1 MNMTLRPG
9 DRFSYAGF
17 DWVCLDPAVDFGD
30 GILAIMSEPYKDAD
44 GKTEFKFDEGGCCD
58 YSKSSLREKLVA
70 ELVPKLGADNLIPRD
85 IDLVADNGDD
95 ALGHVYDLVGIM
107 SCDEYRRY
115 RKWIPAW
122 NRYVWTCTPWKAPY
136 AGGASFVR
144 TCSTGN
150 GGALNY
156 NSARGSGGVAPL
168 VIFKSSI
175 FQSRPLGRDES
186 TPVEEAASDE
196 DLCSFLFNS

>member
-1 MNMTLRPG
+1 MDNQMTLRPG

-17 DWVCLDPAVDFGD
+17 DWICLDPAADFGD
-30 GILAIMSEPYKDAD
+30 GILAIMAEPYRDYA
-44 GKTEFKFDEGGCCD
+44 GTEFRFDEKGDYD

-122 NRYVWTCTPWKAPY
+122 DWYVWTCTPWTISTT
-136 AGGASFVR
+136 GGYVR
-144 TCSTGN
+144 ACFTGQ
-150 GGALNY
+150 GGVLNDKH
-156 NSARGSGGVAPL
+156 AFIRLGVAPL

-175 FQSRPLGRDES
+175 F
-186 TPVEEAASDE
+186 
-196 DLCSFLFNS
+196 